1 MSAGFHSLKVVELR
15 QETPD
20 AVSIRFDLP
29 EELADTF
36 SFQPGQHL
44 TLRREIGG
52 EEVRRNYSLCVSPL
66 DGELRV
72 AVKRTTGGVFS
83 NWANGELRTGDMLEV
98 MPPHGTF
105 SYEFDENEARSYVGF
120 AGGSGI
126 TPILSLLKTALLSEP
141 KSRFTLLYANR
152 NSLSI
157 MFLEQLAALKDR
169 FLDRLQIFHFL
180 EEEEEEIELFNG
192 RIDAQK
198 CDTIFSRLIDPA
210 GIDAFFICGP
220 GPMMETIEGVLEGRG
235 VARER
240 ILIER
245 FTVGAQSAAEAKAAE
260 ALVARA
266 AQRKFTV
273 ELDGR
278 RRQVSFDA
286 KAGSI
291 LESAR
296 AAGLSAPFACKGGVC
311 ATCRAKIISGSAE
324 MKTNYALTPEEV
336 ARGYILT
343 CQAAPTSDDLVI
355 SYDA

>member
-1 MSAGFHSLKVVELR
+1 
-15 QETPD
+15 
-20 AVSIRFDLP
+20 
-29 EELADTF
+29 
-36 SFQPGQHL
+36 
-44 TLRREIGG
+44 
-52 EEVRRNYSLCVSPL
+52 
-66 DGELRV
+66 
-72 AVKRTTGGVFS
+72 
-83 NWANGELRTGDMLEV
+83 
-98 MPPHGTF
+98 
-105 SYEFDENEARSYVGF
+105 
-120 AGGSGI
+120 
-126 TPILSLLKTALLSEP
+126 
-141 KSRFTLLYANR
+141 
-152 NSLSI
+152 SLSI
-157 MFLEQLAALKDR
+157 MFLEQIAALKDR
-169 FLDRLQIFHFL
+169 FLDRLQVFHFL

-198 CDTIFSRLIDPA
+198 CDTIFSRLVDPA
-210 GIDAFFICGP
+210 AIDAFFICGP

-235 VARER
+235 VPRER

-245 FTVGAQSAAEAKAAE
+245 FTTGAQSAAAAKAAE

-311 ATCRAKIISGSAE
+311 ATCRAKIVSGSAE

-355 SYDA
+355 SYDL